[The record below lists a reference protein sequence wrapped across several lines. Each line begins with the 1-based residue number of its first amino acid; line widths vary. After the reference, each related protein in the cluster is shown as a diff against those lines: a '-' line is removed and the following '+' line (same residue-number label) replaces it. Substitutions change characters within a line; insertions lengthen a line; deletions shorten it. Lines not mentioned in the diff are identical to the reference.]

1 MVADLASLP
10 RHALAESVIY
20 TRRSFG
26 NNKAR
31 ESGVEAIFF
40 LNIVEL
46 LSPSDSR
53 FILMS
58 NCIIRSRALRYVHSA
73 EGFQHVP
80 PLRKQ
85 TEFS

>member
-26 NNKAR
+26 DNKAR

-53 FILMS
+53 FIS
-58 NCIIRSRALRYVHSA
+58 NVELYYSLASFEIC
-73 EGFQHVP
+73 
-80 PLRKQ
+80 PLR
-85 TEFS
+85 

>member
-26 NNKAR
+26 DNKAR
-31 ESGVEAIFF
+31 ESGIEAI

-53 FILMS
+53 FIS
-58 NCIIRSRALRYVHSA
+58 NVELYYSLASFEIC
-73 EGFQHVP
+73 
-80 PLRKQ
+80 PLR
-85 TEFS
+85 

>member
-26 NNKAR
+26 DNKAR
-31 ESGVEAIFF
+31 ESGIEAI

-46 LSPSDSR
+46 LTPSDLR
-53 FILMS
+53 FIS
-58 NCIIRSRALRYVHSA
+58 NVELYYSLASFEIC
-73 EGFQHVP
+73 
-80 PLRKQ
+80 PLR
-85 TEFS
+85 